1 MLKLASCA
9 DSICELEQFV
19 KVLSQRYDICP
30 DRYPDILISLTE
42 AVNNAII
49 HGNGENRSKNVVI
62 DHVYRKNH
70 GLTFEISDEGAG
82 FDYKSIPDPT
92 KVENLEKTGGRGV
105 FLMHQLSDRI
115 KFVNNGRTV
124 IINFNV

>member
-1 MLKLASCA
+1 MLKLASCS
-9 DSICELEQFV
+9 DSIFELEQFV
-19 KVLSQRYDICP
+19 QVLSKRYDICP

-62 DHVYRKNH
+62 DHVYRKNQ
-70 GLTFEISDEGAG
+70 GLTIEISDEGSG

-92 KVENLEKTGGRGV
+92 KLENLEKTGGRGV

-115 KFVNNGRTV
+115 KFANNGRTV